1 MKRQRMRRAA
11 HLQLEN
17 LESRQMLSV
26 THPVPHHGN
35 VPAEVASVD
44 FQPDKMKKHHNPQT
58 PPFLTQVQLMSQ
70 QTVSTV
76 PSNGDVNP
84 YGVAYVPANFA
95 RGGILNPG
103 DILVSNFNNSQNLQG
118 TGTTITRIT
127 PGGQTSTFFQGPS
140 GLGLTT
146 ALGILQRGYVIV
158 GNVPTSDG
166 TSATVQQ
173 GSLLILNKEGQE
185 VMNLKNS
192 NLLDGPWDLTVVDHG
207 SKANVFISNVLNGTV
222 TRLDLK
228 ITNTKV
234 TVQDMVQIGS
244 GFQHRLDPAALVLGP
259 AGSAYNAQ
267 TDTLYVNSMVND
279 AVYAIP
285 HATRTKT
292 SEGTGQLVYQDNVHL
307 HGPMG
312 LTFSPNGNLIAA
324 NGDGVNVDPNQPSE
338 LVEFTKNGQF
348 VTELSVDP
356 NNGGAFGL
364 AIGVRNGVTTL
375 AAVDDN
381 TAQLKFYSLAA
392 NA

>member
-1 MKRQRMRRAA
+1 MRHDRKRRAA

-17 LESRQMLSV
+17 LEGRQMLSV
-26 THPVPHHGN
+26 THPVLHHGN
-35 VPAEVASVD
+35 VPAEVALVHV
-44 FQPDKMKKHHNPQT
+44 QPDRMKKHNPQT
-58 PPFLTQVQLMSQ
+58 PPFLTQLQPTPQ

-95 RGGILNPG
+95 RGGTLNPG

-127 PGGQTSTFFQGPS
+127 PGGQTSTFFQGPQ

-173 GSLLILNKEGQE
+173 GSLLILNKNGQE
-185 VMNLKNS
+185 VMNLTNPK
-192 NLLDGPWDLTVVDHG
+192 LLDGPWDLTVVDHG
-207 SKANVFISNVLNGTV
+207 STANVFISNVLNGTV

-228 ITNTKV
+228 VTNTKV
-234 TVQDMVQIGS
+234 TIQDMVQIGS
-244 GFQHRLDPAALVLGP
+244 GFQHRFDPAALVLGP
-259 AGSAYNAQ
+259 AGTAYNAQ

-292 SEGTGQLVYQDNVHL
+292 SEGTGQLIYQDNVHL

-312 LTFSPNGNLIAA
+312 LTFAPNGNLIAA

-338 LVEFTKNGQF
+338 LVEFTKTGQF

-381 TAQLKFYSLAA
+381 TAQLKFYSLPS
-392 NA
+392 NS